1 MEQIPFQK
9 SKFNLI
15 MRKFT
20 KYFNIVYILFI
31 LLITQTGC
39 VSNARLTNFKNL
51 NDTSFSLVNNNFQ
64 STIQKGDI
72 LYIGVTSLNPLEAS
86 AFNSNNNII
95 MQNGGMN
102 NMAVNTT
109 PGQLIS
115 EDGMI
120 SLPYIGHV
128 LAKGKTTT
136 QLSQEI
142 VKLVT
147 PFLKDP
153 IVSVRFMN
161 FKITVL
167 GEVNRPGVIN
177 VTNERISVLEAI
189 GSAGDFT
196 AFSKRNNILLIRDS
210 AGLQVFKRFSLE
222 DKSIFSKP
230 YYFLQPNDVIYIEPN
245 NVKSFSTSNI
255 PIVLPTIIS
264 ALSFLVLIINQLN
277 K

>member
-1 MEQIPFQK
+1 
-9 SKFNLI
+9 

-51 NDTSFSLVNNNFQ
+51 NDTSFNLVNNNFQ

-95 MQNGGMN
+95 MQNGLVG

-109 PGQLIS
+109 PGQLIT

-120 SLPYIGHV
+120 SLPYIGHL

-142 VKLVT
+142 VRLVT

-161 FKITVL
+161 FKVTVL

>member
-9 SKFNLI
+9 SKFILI

-20 KYFNIVYILFI
+20 KYLNTVYILFI
-31 LLITQTGC
+31 LIITQTAC

-72 LYIGVTSLNPLEAS
+72 LYIGVTSRNPLEAS
-86 AFNSNNNII
+86 AFNSSNNFIV
-95 MQNGGMN
+95 QNGGIS

-109 PGQLIS
+109 PGQLIT
-115 EDGMI
+115 EEGMI
-120 SLPYIGHV
+120 SLPYLGQV

-136 QLSQEI
+136 QLSNEI
-142 VKLVT
+142 AILIT
-147 PFLKDP
+147 PFLKNP
-153 IVSVRFMN
+153 IVSVRFVN
-161 FKITVL
+161 LKVTVL

-189 GSAGDFT
+189 GSAGDLT

-210 AGLQVFKRFSLE
+210 AGIQVSKRFSLE
-222 DKSIFSKP
+222 DKSIFFKP
-230 YYFLQPNDVIYIEPN
+230 YYFLQPNDVLYIETN
-245 NVKSFSTSNI
+245 NIKSLSTSNI
-255 PIVLPTIIS
+255 PIVLPSIIS
-264 ALSFLVLIINQLN
+264 TLSFLVLIINQIN

>member
-1 MEQIPFQK
+1 
-9 SKFNLI
+9 

-20 KYFNIVYILFI
+20 KYFNISFILYILLF
-31 LLITQTGC
+31 TQSGC

-95 MQNGGMN
+95 TQNGVVG

-109 PGQLIS
+109 PGQLIT
-115 EDGMI
+115 EEGMI

-142 VKLVT
+142 VRLVT

-161 FKITVL
+161 FKVTVL

-189 GSAGDFT
+189 GNAGDLT

-210 AGLQVFKRFSLE
+210 AGMQVFKRFSLE
-222 DKSIFSKP
+222 DNSIFLKP
-230 YYFLQPNDVIYIEPN
+230 FYFLQPNDVLYIETN
-245 NVKSFSTSNI
+245 NIKNFSTGNV
-255 PIVLPTIIS
+255 PIVLPSIIS
-264 ALSFLVLIINQLN
+264 ALSFLVLIINQFSLN
-277 K
+277 LIISYNLMM

>member
-1 MEQIPFQK
+1 MKKIT
-9 SKFNLI
+9 
-15 MRKFT
+15 R
-20 KYFNIVYILFI
+20 YFNILYIFFI

-72 LYIGVTSLNPLEAS
+72 LYIGVTSLNPMEAS
-86 AFNSNNNII
+86 SFNSNNNFII
-95 MQNGGMN
+95 QNGGMI
-102 NMAVNTT
+102 NMPINTT
-109 PGQLIS
+109 PGQLIT

-120 SLPYIGHV
+120 TLPYIGHV
-128 LAKGKTTT
+128 LAMGKTTS

-142 VKLVT
+142 VRLVT

-161 FKITVL
+161 FKVTVL

-189 GSAGDFT
+189 GSAGDLT

-210 AGLQVFKRFSLE
+210 AGMQVFKRFSLE
-222 DKSIFSKP
+222 DKSIFFKP
-230 YYFLQPNDVIYIEPN
+230 FYFLQPNDVLYIETN
-245 NVKSFSTSNI
+245 SVKSLSTSNI
-255 PIVLPTIIS
+255 PIVLPSIIS
-264 ALSFLVLIINQLN
+264 SLSFLVLILNQIN

>member
-1 MEQIPFQK
+1 MKK
-9 SKFNLI
+9 SIKHL
-15 MRKFT
+15 
-20 KYFNIVYILFI
+20 NIFIILLILFI
-31 LLITQTGC
+31 TQIGC
-39 VSNARLTNFKNL
+39 VSNSRLTNFKNL

-86 AFNSNNNII
+86 AFNSSNNFIV
-95 MQNGGMN
+95 QNGGMS

-109 PGQLIS
+109 PGQLITA
-115 EDGMI
+115 DGMI
-120 SLPYIGHV
+120 SLPYIGQV

-142 VKLVT
+142 VKLIT

-153 IVSVRFMN
+153 IVSVRFLN
-161 FKITVL
+161 FKVTVL

-189 GSAGDFT
+189 GSAGDLT

-210 AGLQVFKRFSLE
+210 SGMQVFKRFSLE
-222 DKSIFSKP
+222 DKSIFIKS
-230 YYFLQPNDVIYIEPN
+230 YYFLQPNDVLYIEPN
-245 NVKSFSTSNI
+245 SVRSLSTSNL
-255 PIVLPTIIS
+255 PIFLPSIIS
-264 ALSFLVLIINQLN
+264 SLSFLVLILNQIN

>member
-1 MEQIPFQK
+1 
-9 SKFNLI
+9 

-20 KYFNIVYILFI
+20 KYFNIIYILFI

-86 AFNSNNNII
+86 AFNSSNNFIV
-95 MQNGGMN
+95 QNGGIN
-102 NMAVNTT
+102 NMAANTT
-109 PGQLIS
+109 PGQLIT

-120 SLPYIGHV
+120 SLPYVGQV
-128 LAKGKTTT
+128 LAKGKTTKE
-136 QLSQEI
+136 LSKDI
-142 VKLVT
+142 VSLIT

-153 IVSVRFMN
+153 IVSVRFLN
-161 FKITVL
+161 FKVTVL

-189 GSAGDFT
+189 GSAGDLN

-210 AGLQVFKRFSLE
+210 AGMQVFKRFSLE
-222 DKSIFSKP
+222 DNSIFLKP
-230 YYFLQPNDVIYIEPN
+230 YYFLQPNDVLYIETN
-245 NVKSFSTSNI
+245 SVKSFSTSNI

>member
-1 MEQIPFQK
+1 MK
-9 SKFNLI
+9 
-15 MRKFT
+15 KFT

-31 LLITQTGC
+31 LLFTQSGC

-51 NDTSFSLVNNNFQ
+51 NDTSFSLINNNFQ

-72 LYIGVTSLNPLEAS
+72 LYIGVTSSNPLEAS
-86 AFNSNNNII
+86 AFNSNNTII
-95 MQNGGMN
+95 AQNGGINVMPL
-102 NMAVNTT
+102 NTT
-109 PGQLIS
+109 PGQLIT
-115 EDGMI
+115 EDGTI
-120 SLPYIGHV
+120 ALPYIGHV
-128 LAKGKTTT
+128 FAKGKTTT
-136 QLSQEI
+136 QLSQDI
-142 VKLVT
+142 VNLVT

-161 FKITVL
+161 FKVTVL

-222 DKSIFSKP
+222 DKSIFSKSF
-230 YYFLQPNDVIYIEPN
+230 YFLQPNDVIYIEPN

>member
-1 MEQIPFQK
+1 
-9 SKFNLI
+9 
-15 MRKFT
+15 MRNFT
-20 KYFNIVYILFI
+20 RYIYIIYI

-95 MQNGGMN
+95 QNVGVF
-102 NMAVNTT
+102 NMPFNTT
-109 PGQLIS
+109 PGQLIT

-120 SLPYIGHV
+120 LLPYIGHV
-128 LAKGKTTT
+128 LAKGKTTS

-142 VKLVT
+142 VKLIT

-189 GSAGDFT
+189 GSAGDLT
-196 AFSKRNNILLIRDS
+196 AFSKRNNVLLIRDS
-210 AGLQVFKRFSLE
+210 AGRQVFKRFSLE
-222 DKSIFSKP
+222 DNSIFLKT
-230 YYFLQPNDVIYIEPN
+230 YYFLQPNDVIYIETN
-245 NVKSFSTSNI
+245 NIKSFATGNV
-255 PIVLPTIIS
+255 PIVLPSIIS
-264 ALSFLVLIINQLN
+264 ALSFLVLIINQIN

>member
-1 MEQIPFQK
+1 
-9 SKFNLI
+9 
-15 MRKFT
+15 MRKFA
-20 KYFNIVYILFI
+20 KYFNIVSILFI

-72 LYIGVTSLNPLEAS
+72 LYIGVASLNPIEAS

-95 MQNGGMN
+95 TQNGGVA

-109 PGQLIS
+109 PGQLIT

-120 SLPYIGHV
+120 SLPYIGQV
-128 LAKGKTTT
+128 LAKGKTTK

-142 VKLVT
+142 VRLVN

-161 FKITVL
+161 FKVTVL

-189 GSAGDFT
+189 GSAGDLT

-210 AGLQVFKRFSLE
+210 AGMQVFKRFSLE
-222 DKSIFSKP
+222 DNSIFLKSF
-230 YYFLQPNDVIYIEPN
+230 YFLQPNDVLYIETN
-245 NVKSFSTSNI
+245 NIKSFSTGNV
-255 PIVLPTIIS
+255 PIVLPSIIS

>member
-1 MEQIPFQK
+1 MKKIT
-9 SKFNLI
+9 
-15 MRKFT
+15 R
-20 KYFNIVYILFI
+20 YFNILYIFFI
-31 LLITQTGC
+31 FLITQTGC
-39 VSNARLTNFKNL
+39 VSNARLTNFKDL

-86 AFNSNNNII
+86 AFNSSNNFIV
-95 MQNGGMN
+95 QNGGIT
-102 NMAVNTT
+102 NMAANTT
-109 PGQLIS
+109 PGQLIT

-120 SLPYIGHV
+120 SLPYVGQV
-128 LAKGKTTT
+128 LAKGKTTKE
-136 QLSQEI
+136 LSKDI
-142 VKLVT
+142 VSLIT

-161 FKITVL
+161 FKVTVL

-189 GSAGDFT
+189 GSAGDLT

-210 AGLQVFKRFSLE
+210 AGMQVFKRFSLE

-230 YYFLQPNDVIYIEPN
+230 YYFLQPNDVLYIETN

-255 PIVLPTIIS
+255 PIVLPSIIS
-264 ALSFLVLIINQLN
+264 SLSFLVLILNQIN

>member
-1 MEQIPFQK
+1 
-9 SKFNLI
+9 

-51 NDTSFSLVNNNFQ
+51 NDTSFTLVNNNFQ

-102 NMAVNTT
+102 IMAVNTT

-136 QLSQEI
+136 QLSQDI

-161 FKITVL
+161 FKVTVL

-222 DKSIFSKP
+222 DKSIFSKQ
-230 YYFLQPNDVIYIEPN
+230 YYFLQPNDVLYIEPN

>member
-1 MEQIPFQK
+1 
-9 SKFNLI
+9 

-20 KYFNIVYILFI
+20 NSFNIVYILFI
-31 LLITQTGC
+31 LLITQIGC

-86 AFNSNNNII
+86 AFNSNNNFII
-95 MQNGGMN
+95 PNGGIN
-102 NMAVNTT
+102 NMPVNTT

-115 EDGMI
+115 DDGMVK
-120 SLPYIGHV
+120 LPYIGNL

-136 QLSQEI
+136 QLSQDI
-142 VKLVT
+142 ASLIT
-147 PFLKDP
+147 PYLKNP

-161 FKITVL
+161 FKVTVL

-189 GSAGDFT
+189 GSAGDLN

-210 AGLQVFKRFSLE
+210 AGMQVFKRFSLE

-230 YYFLQPNDVIYIEPN
+230 YYFLQPNDVLYIETN
-245 NVKSFSTSNI
+245 SVKSFSTSNI
-255 PIVLPTIIS
+255 PIVLPSIIS
-264 ALSFLVLIINQLN
+264 SLSFLVLIINQIN

>member
-9 SKFNLI
+9 SKFILI

-20 KYFNIVYILFI
+20 KYLNTVYILFI
-31 LLITQTGC
+31 LIITQTAC

-72 LYIGVTSLNPLEAS
+72 LYIGVTSRNPQEAS
-86 AFNSNNNII
+86 AFNSSNNFIV
-95 MQNGGMN
+95 QNGGIS

-109 PGQLIS
+109 PGQLIT

-120 SLPYIGHV
+120 SLPYIGQV
-128 LAKGKTTT
+128 LAKGKTTKE
-136 QLSQEI
+136 LSKEI
-142 VKLVT
+142 FNLVT

-153 IVSVRFMN
+153 IVSVRFLN
-161 FKITVL
+161 FKVTVL

-189 GSAGDFT
+189 GSAGDLT

-210 AGLQVFKRFSLE
+210 AGMQVFKRFSLE
-222 DKSIFSKP
+222 DKSIFFKS
-230 YYFLQPNDVIYIEPN
+230 YYFLQPNDLLYIETN
-245 NVKSFSTSNI
+245 SVKSFSTSNI
-255 PIVLPTIIS
+255 PIVLPSIIS
-264 ALSFLVLIINQLN
+264 SLSFLVLIINQIN

>member
-20 KYFNIVYILFI
+20 KYFNIVFILFI
-31 LLITQTGC
+31 LLITQIGC
-39 VSNARLTNFKNL
+39 VSNARLINFKNL

-86 AFNSNNNII
+86 AFNSNNNIT
-95 MQNGGMN
+95 QNGAVG
-102 NMAVNTT
+102 NMAINTT

-120 SLPYIGHV
+120 SLPYIGHL

-142 VKLVT
+142 VRLVT

-161 FKITVL
+161 FKVTVL